1 MRDTAMKN
9 VSSAIVAIALACAA
23 SAGARAQGQG
33 EVTLLAVGPMRA
45 PTQRILAGF
54 EAKTGRKVKVTYGNG
69 VETRRTVAKGQPL
82 DVSIIIAPF
91 PGALTSGS
99 IVLDS
104 ATPIASILTAVGV
117 PKGRPKP
124 DISTADA
131 LKKALLAARRIGYED
146 PDFTVAGQG
155 PLETLTKLG
164 IFGQVAAKSEVE
176 LGPGAQGIS
185 PEASRNTVK
194 TATRLANGDIDLGM
208 LMLSDML
215 PDKEKYDIV
224 GVLPRNVSAPVAV
237 VGFISTHA
245 SDPAGAKA
253 LLEYLASPEA
263 QAIWKET
270 GYGPPER

>member
-215 PDKEKYDIV
+215 PDKDKYDVV
-224 GVLPRNVSAPVAV
+224 GVVPRSISAPVSV

-253 LLEYLASPEA
+253 LLEYLASSEA
-263 QAIWKET
+263 QAIWKEA